1 VIDSLREKKQY
12 IFTPLNIK
20 STPICSLHNVDSF
33 GEHMK
38 QPKPRGAGALNAVEP
53 KEARSGTQSIQ
64 RAVLMLRVIASKGRR
79 GMRIADVATTA
90 GLAQSTCFRMLQCL
104 QNEGLIDRDDHTRK
118 YTLGPLV
125 YELGLLAR
133 PRYRLSELCD
143 PALQSLAESTQ
154 ETVYL
159 SERSGL
165 EAVCTARTMGDYPI
179 KALPLDVGIR
189 RPLGVGAGGLAILGV
204 VDPDEAALIVDTN
217 ADRYEAYGGLTAA
230 ELLVAI
236 EETRQRGYSFLDSLA
251 TPGAAALGV
260 ALPSHGP
267 LAAIS
272 VAAISSRLPPERRE
286 AIATLIRKQIDKVSK
301 VLWELR
307 EVGTH

>member
-1 VIDSLREKKQY
+1 M
-12 IFTPLNIK
+12 PK
-20 STPICSLHNVDSF
+20 SVPSHRA
-33 GEHMK
+33 
-38 QPKPRGAGALNAVEP
+38 PRTAAAEP
-53 KEARSGTQSIQ
+53 KEARSGTQSIE
-64 RAVLMLRVIASKGRR
+64 RAVLMLRVIASRGRR
-79 GMRIADVATTA
+79 GMRIADVAGTS
-90 GLAQSTCFRMLQCL
+90 GLTQSTCFRMLQCL
-104 QNEGLIDRDDHTRK
+104 QNEGLVDRDEHTRK

-125 YELGLLAR
+125 HELGLLAR
-133 PRYRLSELCD
+133 PSYRLSELCD
-143 PALQSLAESTQ
+143 PAMRALAESTQ

-189 RPLGVGAGGLAILGV
+189 RPLGIGAGGLAILGV
-204 VDPDEAALIVDTN
+204 MDPDEAAVIVETN
-217 ADRYEAYGGLTAA
+217 GARYEAYGGLTPA

-236 EETRQRGYSFLDSLA
+236 EETRQRGYSFLDSVA

-272 VAAISSRLPPERRE
+272 VAAVSGRLLPERRE
-286 AIATLIRKQIDKVSK
+286 LIAAQIRKQVDKVAK
-301 VLWELR
+301 VLLELR
-307 EVGTH
+307 GVDAP